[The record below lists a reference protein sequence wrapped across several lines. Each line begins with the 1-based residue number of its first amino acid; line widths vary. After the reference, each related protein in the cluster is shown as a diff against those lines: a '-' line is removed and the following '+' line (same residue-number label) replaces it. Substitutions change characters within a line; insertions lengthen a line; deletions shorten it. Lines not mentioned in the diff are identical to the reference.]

1 MKGIQVSAFGGPEKL
16 VYRDLPE
23 PVLRPGEILVRVK
36 VAGVNYID
44 TYQRSGSYK
53 MELPFIP
60 GLEGAGEIAEV
71 GSDVKGLSVGDLVA
85 WPSSASSYAELVA
98 LPANRVVPVPGG
110 MSLELATAAMLQ
122 GMTAHYL
129 VRDTFKVGPGTT
141 ALVHAAAGGVGLLL
155 TQMIRTL
162 GGMVIATA
170 STVEKRSIALEAG
183 ANHVLSYENFAESVR
198 EITNGQGVDVVYDGV
213 GLTTFSQS
221 LESLRRRGLMVL
233 FGAASGPV
241 PPFDLQRLNQL
252 GSLFITR
259 PTLADYISSEAEL
272 RSRADEIFGWVAS
285 GQLKLKVG
293 ARFPISEA
301 ASAHQALESRSTS
314 GKVLLLAGC

>member
-1 MKGIQVSAFGGPEKL
+1 MKAIQVSAFGGPEKL

-60 GLEGAGEIAEV
+60 GLEGSGEIIEA
-71 GSDVKGLSVGDLVA
+71 GSDVEGLSIGDLVA

-98 LPANRVVPVPGG
+98 LPADRVVPVPKA
-110 MSLELATAAMLQ
+110 MSLEVATAAMLQ

-314 GKVLLLAGC
+314 GKVLLLAGG